1 MSYDNSRNGYTAP
14 RRLGRDKRNARRR
27 EMHIVAE
34 VRRKKR
40 ISFEG
45 WRRFTANAKK
55 KQIAASFYAGAE
67 GYQPA
72 KSRG

>member
-14 RRLGRDKRNARRR
+14 RRLGRDERSARRR

-34 VRRKKR
+34 MRRKNR
-40 ISFEG
+40 IHFEG

-55 KQIAASFYAGAE
+55 AQLRNSYLAGAE